1 MSGAKAGLNAAKTHW
16 IFFVIAASV
25 LLGLA
30 FAYDGKNP
38 GAIRSKINATLG
50 RLPVVGSWFTS

>member
-1 MSGAKAGLNAAKTHW
+1 MSGAKAGLSAAKTHW
-16 IFFVIAASV
+16 IFFAIAASV

-38 GAIRSKINATLG
+38 GAIRGKINSTLG